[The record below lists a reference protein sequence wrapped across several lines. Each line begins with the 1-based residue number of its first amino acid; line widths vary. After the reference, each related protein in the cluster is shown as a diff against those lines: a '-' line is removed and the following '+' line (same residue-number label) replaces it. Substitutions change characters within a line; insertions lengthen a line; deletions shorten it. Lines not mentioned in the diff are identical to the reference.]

1 MPNVNKVLLLGNLT
15 REVSLKHTQSGKP
28 IAELTI
34 AVNRKSGD
42 REEVCYVDVTVWGKS
57 AENCQKYLGKGSSVY
72 VEGFLRLDKWETQS
86 GEPRSKL
93 RVIAETVQF
102 ISTRNGDRD
111 RRPEP
116 RQGVSPEYGPKQPPM
131 PEVPSAENPAGVDDD
146 IPF

>member
-42 REEVCYVDVTVWGKS
+42 REEVCFVDVTVWGKS

-72 VEGFLRLDKWETQS
+72 VEGFLRLDKWETQG

-102 ISTRNGDRD
+102 INTRNGETRD

-116 RQGVSPEYGPKQPPM
+116 RQGVSPEYGPRQSPDGSYPD
-131 PEVPSAENPAGVDDD
+131 S
-146 IPF
+146 PF